1 MRLQKFCSG
10 NTVSLGINYRQNK
23 NQNKKSSLKVETN
36 LSLSKEYLNLSY
48 SFPIIYF
55 EFCFYNNLKNYFTS
69 ILKDDNRTISNLKKI
84 AQQKSI
90 IEIKRQPT

>member
-1 MRLQKFCSG
+1 MRLQKFCSE

-48 SFPIIYF
+48 YSFPIIYF
-55 EFCFYNNLKNYFTS
+55 EFCFYSSLKNYFTS
-69 ILKDDNRTISNLKKI
+69 VLKDDNKTISNLKKLYS
-84 AQQKSI
+84 KSPSL
-90 IEIKRQPT
+90 K